1 MKKLSPLLIVML
13 TVTSLSVS
21 AAAFSIKTQ
30 KNLNAPYDSKVI
42 EKNSICIFDKDFYN
56 DVNSAAKVGAGVAKA
71 LVDEQMEDTEA
82 NINRAMDTAS
92 SVKEENKIRRE
103 TLNIGSCYMFL
114 RQKF

>member
-1 MKKLSPLLIVML
+1 MKKLSPLLLTIL

-21 AAAFSIKTQ
+21 ATAFSIKTQ
-30 KNLNAPYDSKVI
+30 KNLNAPYSSKVI
-42 EKNSICIFDKDFYN
+42 EKNSVCIFDKDFYN

-82 NINRAMDTAS
+82 NINRAMDAAPS
-92 SVKEENKIRRE
+92 EKEENKIRRE